1 MDVNDKRVIT
11 LVFID
16 KDANEMRNKNGEK
29 LELKIDPSINFDDFK
44 KQGFS
49 LIFKLFYYLAKVSL
63 LLIF

>member
-16 KDANEMRNKNGEK
+16 KDANEMRNENGEK
-29 LELKIDPSINFDDFK
+29 LELNVDPSINFDDFK

-49 LIFKLFYYLAKVSL
+49 LIFKLCYYLAKVSL